1 MKPVSNTT
9 NIYSGYEQ
17 TDSKGHETL
26 VNNNIGKVICSKKQK
41 LGYKLFYLLWLTIIG
56 GIIFLVVSI
65 NKTNQFKRQQ
75 IEINNSAS
83 NIEVQL
89 QKRSDTLIKLLDAT
103 KGYMEFEK
111 DTLKKITAI
120 RTGLPNTNVNEKNN
134 IISEVARGININVER
149 YPDLKSDEA
158 INKLMTESAYIEKEI
173 AANRR
178 LYNQNVTTF
187 NQEIFTFPWCVLAE
201 RNNLSTIPLFS
212 ASEDSKKDTKLSF

>member
-1 MKPVSNTT
+1 ML
-9 NIYSGYEQ
+9 YSGHEQ
-17 TDSKGHETL
+17 IDSKGHETS
-26 VNNNIGKVICSKKQK
+26 VNNNIGPVKCTSKQK
-41 LGYKLFYLLWLTIIG
+41 NGYKLFHLLWLTIIG
-56 GIIFLVVSI
+56 GIIFFIVAVT
-65 NKTNQFKRQQ
+65 KTNYFRRQQ

-103 KGYMEFEK
+103 KGYMDFEK
-111 DTLKKITAI
+111 ETLSKVTAM
-120 RTGLPNTNVNEKNN
+120 RAGMPNSDVNEKNN

-149 YPDLKSDEA
+149 YPDLKSNES
-158 INKLMTESAYIEKEI
+158 INRLMTESAYIEKEI

-201 RNNLSTIPLFS
+201 KHDLSAIPLFS
-212 ASEDSKKDTKLSF
+212 ATEESKKDIKLSF